1 MNRAYNFAPGP
12 AVLPLEV
19 LEETANAVL
28 DFNGLGI
35 SIMEVSHRSKDFDE
49 LIKETQRITLEIM
62 GLHPDEYSVLFLGGG
77 ASLQFLM
84 VPMNFLQNQ
93 ADYVLTGAWSKKALK
108 EAQWVG
114 KTNVIASSEETNFT
128 YIPKNFQVT
137 PNADYVHITTNNTI
151 FGTEWKVIPDTGKI
165 PLVADM
171 SSDFLGIPRDF
182 SKFSLIYAGAQKNVG
197 PAGVT
202 IVVINKQWYEEK
214 GNPNAPTML
223 NYGIHIKN
231 ESLFNTPP
239 CINIFV
245 VNKTLKWIAKQ
256 GGIEAV
262 YQNNLKKANL
272 LYEFFDAN
280 SDFWRTPVKNKE
292 DRSIM
297 NVVVNLPTPELE
309 AIFVEQA
316 KKRNM
321 TNLKGHRSVGGIRV
335 SIYNACPLQ
344 WVEDLVRFMEEF
356 TKEYKNKV

>member
-1 MNRAYNFAPGP
+1 MKRAYNFSPGP
-12 AVLPLEV
+12 AVLPVDV
-19 LEETANAVL
+19 LEETAQAVL
-28 DFNGLGI
+28 DFNNLGI

-49 LIKETQRITLEIM
+49 LIKETQWLTLKVM
-62 GLHPDEYSVLFLGGG
+62 GLNSDEYSVLFLGGG

-84 VPMNFLQNQ
+84 VPMNFLRNQ
-93 ADYVLTGAWSKKALK
+93 ADYVNTGAWSKKAIK

-114 KTNVIASSEETNFT
+114 KTNVVASSEDAKFT
-128 YIPKNFQVT
+128 YIPKNITFT
-137 PNADYVHITTNNTI
+137 PDADYVHITTNNTI
-151 FGTEWKVIPDTGKI
+151 YGTQWKEPPDTGNI
-165 PLVADM
+165 SLVADM

-182 SKFSLIYAGAQKNVG
+182 SKFSLIYAGAQKNLG

-202 IVVINKQWYEEK
+202 IVIIKKKWYEEK

-231 ESLFNTPP
+231 DSLFNTPP
-239 CINIFV
+239 CVNIFV
-245 VNKTLKWIAKQ
+245 VNRTLRWIIKQ
-256 GGIEAV
+256 GGVEKIYE
-262 YQNNLKKANL
+262 NNLKKANL
-272 LYEFFDAN
+272 LYDFFDSN
-280 SDFWRTPVKNKE
+280 SEFWRTPVKNKE

-309 AIFVEQA
+309 AKFVEEA

-344 WVEDLVRFMEEF
+344 WVEELVRFMEEF
-356 TKEYKNKV
+356 TKEHKNQV